1 MTAPHPNHE
10 TALMLLRAAGFDG
23 EDIENVIGCEG
34 STWRA
39 PILLLPHELDAMAAA
54 VDAREKAMREA
65 LLNAANQFEFYRY
78 QHMGK
83 NPPDEAKAKTNA
95 DWRDACLAVLT
106 GAKP

>member
-1 MTAPHPNHE
+1 MTHPNHE
-10 TALMLLRAAGFDG
+10 TALMLLRAAWPGAHE
-23 EDIENVIGCEG
+23 EDTNIFFANNCGIDV
-34 STWRA
+34 SARTF
-39 PILLLPHELDAMAAA
+39 LAMAAA

-95 DWRDACLAVLT
+95 DWRDACLATLA
-106 GAKP
+106 GAAP

>member
-54 VDAREKAMREA
+54 VDAREKAMRDLLERIDGPSIADGMKAMAEARA
-65 LLNAANQFEFYRY
+65 LLARIKK
-78 QHMGK
+78 G
-83 NPPDEAKAKTNA
+83 
-95 DWRDACLAVLT
+95 
-106 GAKP
+106 